1 MDAESLNIQPTYEE
15 LLDILEA
22 QNAYINELL
31 IKVKKINQSNVTY
44 IPPVIE
50 NGVMVKLGRTIY

>member
-1 MDAESLNIQPTYEE
+1 MVANTVDTQPTYEE

-31 IKVKKINQSNVTY
+31 IKAKKINQSNATY

-50 NGVMVKLGRTIY
+50 NGVVVKLGRTIY

>member
-1 MDAESLNIQPTYEE
+1 MEAKVLDTQPTYEE

-22 QNAYINELL
+22 QNAYIGELL
-31 IKVKKINQSNVTY
+31 TKAKKVNQSNITY

-50 NGVMVKLGRTIY
+50 NGVVVKLGRTIY